1 MVGGLVLL
9 MANRLELEGAV
20 RDVEVP
26 TQAFAEP
33 VQHVTGAASLMQAWS
48 TMTCADSTG
57 TPVVIVQA
65 CRSWTSTTPHT
76 RLMCSR
82 TSARSTL

>member
-26 TQAFAEP
+26 TQAFAQP
-33 VQHVTGAASLMQAWS
+33 VQHLTGAAL
-48 TMTCADSTG
+48 ADAG
-57 TPVVIVQA
+57 VVHDDMRGQ
-65 CRSWTSTTPHT
+65 HT
-76 RLMCSR
+76 VRR
-82 TSARSTL
+82 W